1 MAASRERW
9 QLQDPGFGGCAR
21 GSSLGPLTPENS
33 QKPRRRRAGNSEMR
47 RRRRAALRFL
57 VSFGGLGLTATRA
70 SSSRS
75 AGTASVWSGQY
86 GVSGLTRARTRPMHF
101 FVFHR
106 GTPRGFWAKSLQIYY
121 THDYPRQPCRRRGGG
136 GGGRRAGARGGERA
150 LGVLEFVILHPW
162 NHGGCGC
169 EIKGKAMAGR
179 IIASGRQGE
188 WGSHPFE
195 RLGERLGA

>member
-9 QLQDPGFGGCAR
+9 QLQDPGFGSCAR

-86 GVSGLTRARTRPMHF
+86 GVSGLTHARADPLAARYLI
-101 FVFHR
+101 
-106 GTPRGFWAKSLQIYY
+106 S
-121 THDYPRQPCRRRGGG
+121 
-136 GGGRRAGARGGERA
+136 RAQALCILWRA
-150 LGVLEFVILHPW
+150 LP
-162 NHGGCGC
+162 
-169 EIKGKAMAGR
+169 AG
-179 IIASGRQGE
+179 S
-188 WGSHPFE
+188 P
-195 RLGERLGA
+195 L